1 MTTTPYMIGKPFW
14 QSRTIIGAVVVILA
28 VALRHMGWEVDQ
40 GKLSDDISAGLELLG
55 AILAFYG
62 RIKAD
67 QPIVWTRGTVPGGA
81 FNPEAE
87 VRKAAPVQP
96 PATGPLPSSIDP
108 RRSSGYAYI
117 VALGM
122 LSLCIFVAGILI
134 SCAPTADFRPPK
146 SDLPMIHH
154 PSLGVQDS
162 GCRVIAADLLRS
174 LRVTPSVDV
183 TTNRA
188 GKSIPVVTVNVMGGV
203 EF

>member
-96 PATGPLPSSIDP
+96 ILRLRLYRSARDAIPLH
-108 RRSSGYAYI
+108 
-117 VALGM
+117 
-122 LSLCIFVAGILI
+122 LCCRH
-134 SCAPTADFRPPK
+134 SDFLC
-146 SDLPMIHH
+146 SD
-154 PSLGVQDS
+154 
-162 GCRVIAADLLRS
+162 R
-174 LRVTPSVDV
+174 
-183 TTNRA
+183 
-188 GKSIPVVTVNVMGGV
+188 
-203 EF
+203 